1 MEKKE
6 FFLKDMDIISKEL
19 TTKIEKAELQAV
31 KRKQEIDEDIAELKN
46 EKAGFDADL
55 EVLKTVTEDK
65 FEAEMIAFK
74 KKHNTDSI
82 IDELDE
88 KLTEFAEKT
97 KSFFTG
103 LGNKVSDFYNK
114 QVNKNDEPEK
124 I

>member
-1 MEKKE
+1 MENKE
-6 FFLKDMDIISKEL
+6 FLLKEIDIIAKEL
-19 TTKIEKAELQAV
+19 ATKIEKAELQAQ
-31 KRKQEIDEDIAELKN
+31 KRKQEIDEDIAELKK
-46 EKAGFDADL
+46 EKLSFDTDL
-55 EVLKTVTEDK
+55 EALKLVPEDK
-65 FEAEMIAFK
+65 FQAEMTTFK

-103 LGNKVSDFYNK
+103 IGNKVSDFYNK
-114 QVNKNDEPEK
+114 QVNKKDEPEK

>member
-1 MEKKE
+1 MEKKD
-6 FFLKDMDIISKEL
+6 FFLKEADIISKEFV
-19 TTKIEKAELQAV
+19 TKIEKAELQAQ

-46 EKAGFDADL
+46 KKVSFDADL
-55 EVLKTVTEDK
+55 EALKLVPDDK
-65 FEAEMIAFK
+65 FEAEMNTFK

-114 QVNKNDEPEK
+114 QMKKDDPEK

>member
-46 EKAGFDADL
+46 KKAGFDADL

>member
-6 FFLKDMDIISKEL
+6 FFLKEADIISKEFV
-19 TTKIEKAELQAV
+19 TKIEKAELQAQ
-31 KRKQEIDEDIAELKN
+31 KRKQEIDEDIAELKS
-46 EKAGFDADL
+46 KKVSFDADL
-55 EVLKTVTEDK
+55 EALKLVPDDK
-65 FEAEMIAFK
+65 FEAEMNAFK

-114 QVNKNDEPEK
+114 QMKKDEPEK